1 MTASATRNRTVSR
14 LRRYRV
20 RGSTVVASTAGEGAG
35 SGSASLISTN
45 APARWAGSG
54 SGIGSGEPHAHRR
67 AAALVRH
74 RFGVKTL
81 PTPVSSRDRSGSSL
95 RMALTRTTVSFGV
108 GPAGLVMT
116 ATPHD
121 DRGGVDRLIEA
132 SPGTRRA

>member
-1 MTASATRNRTVSR
+1 VVPGRGAR
-14 LRRYRV
+14 LWLQVVVVEDVGGYDGERDAEQDGLTTPTLPRARLDG
-20 RGSTVVASTAGEGAG
+20 RGVDGGG
-35 SGSASLISTN
+35 G
-45 APARWAGSG
+45 G
-54 SGIGSGEPHAHRR
+54 GIGIGEPHPHRR
-67 AAALVRH
+67 AGALVRH